1 MNQEIPIY
9 QIIGACNPQLAHR
22 DPSSPSAIVMLGK
35 NICNLGL
42 MHQPNMSFPAQV
54 ETPFYPSCQDRFVPE
69 KTQEQI
75 DENHYLSSLF

>member
-1 MNQEIPIY
+1 
-9 QIIGACNPQLAHR
+9 
-22 DPSSPSAIVMLGK
+22 MLGK

-54 ETPFYPSCQDRFVPE
+54 EPPFYPVYQDRFVPE